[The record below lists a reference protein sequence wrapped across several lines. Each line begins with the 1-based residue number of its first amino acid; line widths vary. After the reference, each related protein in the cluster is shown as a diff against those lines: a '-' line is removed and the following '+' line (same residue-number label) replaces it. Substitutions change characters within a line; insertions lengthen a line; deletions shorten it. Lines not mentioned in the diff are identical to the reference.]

1 MNLKA
6 YFPHLYHYLFN
17 HESIK
22 GLSVFE
28 KEIEIVKYLEENKKT
43 ISIFIDENFKSDT
56 DLLTQY
62 VKEKTDIIVA
72 PLILSN
78 IDSIDLNIVKDLFN
92 KEFNKNNL
100 KLIFNSIKAN
110 PYLRKEFLYNF
121 NAISSSGHIAFYIN
135 KLFEDK
141 NSYTIYL
148 IKKENSILDSSK
160 LVKNYIKILLLLRVV
175 IIKFYLEKDIKL
187 IPKNIEDSAK
197 LVIREI
203 NFLDNNTVKLITQSL
218 FRYENLS
225 NMSPIATLIS
235 IFSNR
240 TRIPS
245 IKNNKIK
252 GFRGYDESWFSIK
265 QSSSKEHDPRIIKE
279 LLEIARKNKW

>member
-1 MNLKA
+1 MKLKV

-28 KEIEIVKYLEENKKT
+28 KEIEIIKYLEENKKT
-43 ISIFIDENFKSDT
+43 ISTFIDENFKFDT
-56 DLLTQY
+56 DSLTQY
-62 VKEKTDIIVA
+62 VKEKTDIIITSLV
-72 PLILSN
+72 LSN
-78 IDSIDLNIVKDLFN
+78 IESIDLNIVKDLFN
-92 KEFNKNNL
+92 KKFNKNNL
-100 KLIFNSIKAN
+100 ELIFGSIKAN

-121 NAISSSGHIAFYIN
+121 NAISSGHITFYIN

-148 IKKENSILDSSK
+148 IKKENDILDSSK
-160 LVKNYIKILLLLRVV
+160 LVKNYIKILLLLRVL

-187 IPKNIEDSAK
+187 IPRNVEDTSK
-197 LVIREI
+197 LVSREI
-203 NFLDNNTVKLITQSL
+203 DFLDDNTANLITQSL
-218 FRYENLS
+218 FKYEHLS

-245 IKNNKIK
+245 IKNNRIK
-252 GFRGYDESWFSIK
+252 GFMGYDESWFSIK
-265 QSSSKEHDPRIIKE
+265 QSSSKDYDPRIIKE

>member
-1 MNLKA
+1 MNLKI

-28 KEIEIVKYLEENKKT
+28 KEVEIIKYIEDNKKT
-43 ISIFIDENFKSDT
+43 ISTFINENFKFDT
-56 DLLTQY
+56 DSLIQY
-62 VKEKTDIIVA
+62 VKEKTNIIIS
-72 PLILSN
+72 PIILSN
-78 IDSIDLNIVKDLFN
+78 IESIDLNIVKDLFN
-92 KEFNKNNL
+92 KKFNKNNL
-100 KLIFNSIKAN
+100 ELIFNSIKTN

-121 NAISSSGHIAFYIN
+121 NIISSGYITFYIN

-148 IKKENSILDSSK
+148 IKKESNIFDSSK
-160 LVKNYIKILLLLRVV
+160 IIKNYIKILLLLRIL
-175 IIKFYLEKDIKL
+175 IIKFYLEKEIKL
-187 IPKNIEDSAK
+187 VPQNIENISQ
-197 LVIREI
+197 LVSKEI
-203 NFLDNNTVKLITQSL
+203 EFLDNNTVKIITQSL
-218 FRYENLS
+218 FKYEHLS

-240 TRIPS
+240 TKIPN
-245 IKNNKIK
+245 IKNNRTK
-252 GFRGYDESWFSIK
+252 GFIGYDESWFSIK
-265 QSSSKEHDPRIIKE
+265 QSNSKDYDPRIIKE

>member
-1 MNLKA
+1 MNLKI

-28 KEIEIVKYLEENKKT
+28 KEVEIIKYIEDNKKT
-43 ISIFIDENFKSDT
+43 ISTFINENFKFDT
-56 DLLTQY
+56 DSLIQY
-62 VKEKTDIIVA
+62 VKEKTNIIIS
-72 PLILSN
+72 PIILSN
-78 IDSIDLNIVKDLFN
+78 IESIDLNIVKDLFN
-92 KEFNKNNL
+92 KKFNKNNL
-100 KLIFNSIKAN
+100 ELIFNSIKTN

-121 NAISSSGHIAFYIN
+121 NIISSGYITFYIN

-148 IKKENSILDSSK
+148 IKKESNIFDSSK
-160 LVKNYIKILLLLRVV
+160 IIKNYIKILLLLRIL
-175 IIKFYLEKDIKL
+175 IIKFYLEKEIKL
-187 IPKNIEDSAK
+187 VPQNIENISQ
-197 LVIREI
+197 LVSKEI
-203 NFLDNNTVKLITQSL
+203 EFLDNNTVKIITQSL
-218 FRYENLS
+218 FKYEHLR

-240 TRIPS
+240 TKIPN
-245 IKNNKIK
+245 IKNNRTK
-252 GFRGYDESWFSIK
+252 GFIGYDESWFSIK
-265 QSSSKEHDPRIIKE
+265 QSNSKDYDPRIIKE

>member
-1 MNLKA
+1 MNLKI

-28 KEIEIVKYLEENKKT
+28 KEVEIIKYIEDNKET
-43 ISIFIDENFKSDT
+43 ISTFINENFKFDT
-56 DLLTQY
+56 DSLIQY
-62 VKEKTDIIVA
+62 VKEKTNIIIS
-72 PLILSN
+72 PIILSN
-78 IDSIDLNIVKDLFN
+78 IESIDLNIVKDLFN
-92 KEFNKNNL
+92 KKFNKNNL
-100 KLIFNSIKAN
+100 ELIFNSIKTN

-121 NAISSSGHIAFYIN
+121 NIISSGYITFYIN

-148 IKKENSILDSSK
+148 IKKENNIFDSSK
-160 LVKNYIKILLLLRVV
+160 IIKNYIKILLLLKIL
-175 IIKFYLEKDIKL
+175 IIKFYLEKEIRL
-187 IPKNIEDSAK
+187 IPQNIENISK
-197 LVIREI
+197 LVSKEI
-203 NFLDNNTVKLITQSL
+203 EFLDNNTVKIITQSL
-218 FRYENLS
+218 FKYEHLS

-240 TRIPS
+240 TKIPN
-245 IKNNKIK
+245 IKNNRTK
-252 GFRGYDESWFSIK
+252 GFIGYDESWFSIK
-265 QSSSKEHDPRIIKE
+265 QSNSKDYDPRIIKE

>member
-1 MNLKA
+1 MKLKV

-28 KEIEIVKYLEENKKT
+28 KEIEIIKYLEENKKT
-43 ISIFIDENFKSDT
+43 ISTFIDENFKFDT
-56 DLLTQY
+56 DSLTQY
-62 VKEKTDIIVA
+62 VKEKTDIIITSLV
-72 PLILSN
+72 LSN
-78 IDSIDLNIVKDLFN
+78 IESIDLNIVKDLFN
-92 KEFNKNNL
+92 KKFNKNNL
-100 KLIFNSIKAN
+100 ELIFGSIKAN

-121 NAISSSGHIAFYIN
+121 NAISNGHITFYIN

-148 IKKENSILDSSK
+148 IKKENDILDSSK
-160 LVKNYIKILLLLRVV
+160 LVKNYIKILLLLRVL
-175 IIKFYLEKDIKL
+175 IIKFYLEKEIKL
-187 IPKNIEDSAK
+187 IPRNVEDTSR
-197 LVIREI
+197 LVSKEI
-203 NFLDNNTVKLITQSL
+203 NFLDDNTANLITQSL
-218 FRYENLS
+218 FKYEHLS

-240 TRIPS
+240 TRIPN
-245 IKNNKIK
+245 IKNNRTK
-252 GFRGYDESWFSIK
+252 GFMGYDESWFSIK
-265 QSSSKEHDPRIIKE
+265 QSSSKDYDPRIIKE

>member
-1 MNLKA
+1 MKLKV

-28 KEIEIVKYLEENKKT
+28 KEIEIIKYLEENKKT
-43 ISIFIDENFKSDT
+43 ISTFIDENFKFDT
-56 DLLTQY
+56 DSLTQY
-62 VKEKTDIIVA
+62 VKEKTDIIITSLV
-72 PLILSN
+72 LSN
-78 IDSIDLNIVKDLFN
+78 IESIDLNIVKDLFN
-92 KEFNKNNL
+92 KKFNKNNL
-100 KLIFNSIKAN
+100 ELIFGSIKAN

-121 NAISSSGHIAFYIN
+121 NAISNGHITFYIN

-148 IKKENSILDSSK
+148 IKKENDILDSSK
-160 LVKNYIKILLLLRVV
+160 LVKNYIKILLLLRVL
-175 IIKFYLEKDIKL
+175 IIKFYLEKEIKL
-187 IPKNIEDSAK
+187 IPRNVEDTSR
-197 LVIREI
+197 LVSKEI
-203 NFLDNNTVKLITQSL
+203 NFLDDTTANLITQSL
-218 FRYENLS
+218 FKYEHLS

-240 TRIPS
+240 TRIPN
-245 IKNNKIK
+245 IKNNRTK
-252 GFRGYDESWFSIK
+252 GFMGYDESWFSIK
-265 QSSSKEHDPRIIKE
+265 QSSSKDYDPRIIKE